1 MKIAQKVVLSGE
13 AYEKFLQLVEK
24 QGGDVSYIEN
34 LEKYPLSKHSIEV
47 KSMFDGYVYE
57 IDALEVGMVSL
68 ILGAGRTKVDD
79 VIDPK
84 AGIVL
89 RKKVGDK
96 VESGE
101 QLAVFYTD
109 RDDVIKTAKERLAKA
124 FKISHQKP
132 EPLKLVKT
140 IIDDNG
146 VRNWE

>member
-1 MKIAQKVVLSGE
+1 
-13 AYEKFLQLVEK
+13 
-24 QGGDVSYIEN
+24 
-34 LEKYPLSKHSIEV
+34 
-47 KSMFDGYVYE
+47 MFDGYVYE